1 MWNSLCL
8 HDDSFHPLP
17 VNSCLLILFWTTFH
31 GISSVCSN
39 YEAVEHGHK
48 FSIKFRSGDWMCH
61 FNRLIVFVFF
71 FKSQFDCIGEIF
83 GIAVLLKYT
92 TELHLYRF
100 DWCVNLLI
108 YSVLLHGFILL
119 SIICIHPVSSNEKHS
134 HTIPLPLPCFTVVHW
149 FEFFILLPVN
159 LMMWI

>member
-71 FKSQFDCIGEIF
+71 SNHCLIALVKYLELLSCWNTQLNFIF
-83 GIAVLLKYT
+83 TGLTDVWIFL
-92 TELHLYRF
+92 
-100 DWCVNLLI
+100 
-108 YSVLLHGFILL
+108 FILSCYMAL
-119 SIICIHPVSSNEKHS
+119 FFFQLYVFIQYHRMKNIPIRFHCHFHVS
-134 HTIPLPLPCFTVVHW
+134 LLFTDLNSS
-149 FEFFILLPVN
+149 FFFL
-159 LMMWI
+159 

>member
-71 FKSQFDCIGEIF
+71 SNHCLIALVKYLELLSCWNTQLNFIF
-83 GIAVLLKYT
+83 TGLTDVWIFLFILSCYMALFFF
-92 TELHLYRF
+92 ELHEFIQYHRMKNIPIRF
-100 DWCVNLLI
+100 HCHFHVSLLCTD
-108 YSVLLHGFILL
+108 LN
-119 SIICIHPVSSNEKHS
+119 SS
-134 HTIPLPLPCFTVVHW
+134 
-149 FEFFILLPVN
+149 FFFL
-159 LMMWI
+159 